1 MTPFYPCQDPQ
12 VFINYR
18 GEELRYRFVSHL
30 VAAFERDEIN
40 FFIDKNEL
48 RGTDLRNLFARIHE
62 SRIALVIFSNRY
74 AESSW
79 CMNELA
85 KIKEL
90 ADKEKLHVVPISY
103 KLKVG
108 DVRGQTGKFGTK
120 FWNLARASTGDQIKT
135 WKEALE
141 CISDKMG
148 LFSKTAFGDDA
159 QGSVWSAGLLGIVG
173 GSIRC
178 CAHPS
183 AVASPWLLMVV
194 SVALMLLAGL
204 RAVQVLVQRST
215 CSRLLAYRSW
225 FGGHRV
231 SKPLAGRGAF
241 EDCIEGLRA
250 IFNDV
255 TEIPGI
261 RGNEVNLTFPWS
273 TSKGR
278 TALDS

>member
-62 SRIALVIFSNRY
+62 SRIALNPNHRRDDRY

-90 ADKEKLHVVPISY
+90 ADKEKLHVVPIFY

-148 LFSKTAFGDDA
+148 LSLKDQSSEADFVKE
-159 QGSVWSAGLLGIVG
+159 I
-173 GSIRC
+173 
-178 CAHPS
+178 
-183 AVASPWLLMVV
+183 
-194 SVALMLLAGL
+194 
-204 RAVQVLVQRST
+204 
-215 CSRLLAYRSW
+215 
-225 FGGHRV
+225 
-231 SKPLAGRGAF
+231 
-241 EDCIEGLRA
+241 
-250 IFNDV
+250 V
-255 TEIPGI
+255 TEVRRVVAAMGLEEGRDHNVNHSGNKK
-261 RGNEVNLTFPWS
+261 RGWEFQF
-273 TSKGR
+273 
-278 TALDS
+278 

>member
-18 GEELRYRFVSHL
+18 GQELRYRFVSHL

-48 RGTDLRNLFARIHE
+48 RGTDLKNIFVRIQE

-90 ADKEKLHVVPISY
+90 ADKEKLHVVPIFY

-120 FWNLARASTGDQIKT
+120 FWNLARVSTGDQIKT

-148 LFSKTAFGDDA
+148 LSLEDQRYFSTHN
-159 QGSVWSAGLLGIVG
+159 SVLFFLNTN
-173 GSIRC
+173 
-178 CAHPS
+178 
-183 AVASPWLLMVV
+183 
-194 SVALMLLAGL
+194 SVLY
-204 RAVQVLVQRST
+204 S
-215 CSRLLAYRSW
+215 
-225 FGGHRV
+225 
-231 SKPLAGRGAF
+231 
-241 EDCIEGLRA
+241 
-250 IFNDV
+250 
-255 TEIPGI
+255 
-261 RGNEVNLTFPWS
+261 
-273 TSKGR
+273 
-278 TALDS
+278 

>member
-48 RGTDLRNLFARIHE
+48 RGTDLRNLFARIQE

-79 CMNELA
+79 CMNEVA

-90 ADKEKLHVVPISY
+90 ADKEKLHVVPIFY

-148 LFSKTAFGDDA
+148 LSLKDQSSEADFVKE
-159 QGSVWSAGLLGIVG
+159 I
-173 GSIRC
+173 
-178 CAHPS
+178 
-183 AVASPWLLMVV
+183 
-194 SVALMLLAGL
+194 
-204 RAVQVLVQRST
+204 
-215 CSRLLAYRSW
+215 
-225 FGGHRV
+225 
-231 SKPLAGRGAF
+231 
-241 EDCIEGLRA
+241 
-250 IFNDV
+250 V
-255 TEIPGI
+255 TEVRRVVAAMGLEEGRDHNVNHSGNKK
-261 RGNEVNLTFPWS
+261 RGWEFQF
-273 TSKGR
+273 
-278 TALDS
+278 